1 MFDLEVEDQIINDC
15 HCDPVSKVNSS
26 IEELCFVIN
35 MNKEYHHH
43 WDHPTKQGEDLKQ
56 VLQLQL
62 LQPQLKKDTMC
73 KTFNLITL
81 ILQLHGCLQL
91 REDSKKDIWDDGD
104 GKNNG
109 DE

>member
-1 MFDLEVEDQIINDC
+1 MNIIYKFVKN
-15 HCDPVSKVNSS
+15 KTNSDFENIIAKKE

-43 WDHPTKQGEDLKQ
+43 WDLPTKQGEDLKQ

-81 ILQLHGCLQL
+81 ILQFHGCLQL
-91 REDSKKDIWDDGD
+91 REDSKKDIRDDGD

>member
-1 MFDLEVEDQIINDC
+1 MNIIYKFVKNKKISDFENIIA
-15 HCDPVSKVNSS
+15 KKEM
-26 IEELCFVIN
+26 EEICFVIN